1 MDRRP
6 DARRAGLSRAV
17 LLVAVVL
24 GILTMHHVAA
34 SAAPAAMSA
43 EHAVAMVADSVSGDH
58 TPAGYS
64 GNHTPTGHT
73 GDHHMLQAC
82 LAILLAGTLLLLT
95 LVLLGLAPATV
106 SRTGM
111 LRRVTAGSVR
121 GPPFARAT
129 SNRLALLSILRV

>member
-6 DARRAGLSRAV
+6 TTRRAGLARAV

-24 GILTMHHVAA
+24 GILAMHHVAA

-43 EHAVAMVADSVSGDH
+43 EHPVAMVADITTGDH
-58 TPAGYS
+58 TPAG
-64 GNHTPTGHT
+64 HA
-73 GDHHMLQAC
+73 GDHHMLNAC

-95 LVLLGLAPATV
+95 LVLLGLAPDAATRAGV
-106 SRTGM
+106 
-111 LRRVTAGSVR
+111 LRRVTAGSGR